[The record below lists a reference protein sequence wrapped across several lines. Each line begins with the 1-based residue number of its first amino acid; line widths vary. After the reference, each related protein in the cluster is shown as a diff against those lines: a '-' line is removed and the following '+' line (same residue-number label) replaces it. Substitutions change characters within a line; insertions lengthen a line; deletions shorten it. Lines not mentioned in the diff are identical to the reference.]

1 MLSLTSCSLGGKMKN
16 IFFDDDVPTA
26 NNTIKAIV
34 KFLNSKDAIK
44 LEALFSPNARNLAD
58 FTEDVSDLIE
68 FVKGD
73 IISISDAND
82 AGVSVDSKSEHGK
95 KCKSINSAFT
105 VKTDTKTY
113 YISIFECTH
122 DDFDSNN
129 IGITSLHIIESENW
143 QINSRYRGYD
153 RKELGIDIDTRKIM
167 TEDDFL
173 KGRNKSSDTSQS

>member
-1 MLSLTSCSLGGKMKN
+1 LSE
-16 IFFDDDVPTA
+16 
-26 NNTIKAIV
+26 
-34 KFLNSKDAIK
+34 DAH
-44 LEALFSPNARNLAD
+44 N
-58 FTEDVSDLIE
+58 LIE
-68 FVKGD
+68 FVKGN
-73 IISISDAND
+73 IISFSDARD
-82 AGVSVDSKSEHGK
+82 SGVGASYHSEHGK
-95 KCKSINSAFT
+95 KQKILDSAFT

-143 QINSRYRGYD
+143 QINYRYRGYD

-173 KGRNKSSDTSQS
+173 KSRNKSYDTPQS